1 MELFSPK
8 TFAAHFGSGS
18 AGAICG
24 WLPSRRLKSFRQ
36 GVGNDQIL
44 RASTGSQPFRPLA
57 PCSSGLLLEF
67 PGTNAFK
74 RPLGDLEAAQSHYYT
89 TLVQPAGK
97 AWLYCGEYRL
107 VDLGDIAW
115 GDLPANVRT
124 PIPVVFGH

>member
-1 MELFSPK
+1 MELFLPK

-18 AGAICG
+18 TGAICG

-44 RASTGSQPFRPLA
+44 RASTGSQPFRPLT